1 MFAIGD
7 KVVHPVHGA
16 GIIEKVETREV
27 AGAPKDYYVLNIHS
41 CNMRVMVPCSNAE
54 ELGVRNIIPETEYD
68 KVLLALG
75 GEGFEEDA
83 SISKEKWNYRY
94 RILMDKIKSGDVYEL
109 AEIIRA
115 LSIRNRQKP
124 LSSGEKRLLDQARDI
139 LVSELALVSGASI
152 EAVSDTVED
161 SLQLCVVGE

>member
-16 GIIEKVETREV
+16 GVIEDVETREV
-27 AGAPKDYYVLNIHS
+27 SGAPKDYYVLNIHS

-54 ELGVRNIIPETEYD
+54 DLGVRNIISISEYD
-68 KVLLALG
+68 NVLQALG
-75 GEGFEEDA
+75 GAGFEEDT

-115 LSIRNRQKP
+115 LSIRNRLKP
-124 LSSGEKRLLDQARDI
+124 LSSGEKRLFDQAWDI

-152 EAVSDTVED
+152 DAVSDTVEE
-161 SLQLCVVGE
+161 SLQLSAVCE